1 MVDELNPA
9 ERLANRLRATLRRD
23 AKRLLSPGPP
33 TLPMLMVGPQV
44 PDDARVQEVLDLCM
58 RVGEVQLSSGE
69 SVAVVTDLMLRLA
82 EACGLPAVDVDI
94 TFTSITICCH
104 RGNAASPVTSMRLVR
119 YRTLDLTRLAKV
131 DGVVEDLESGTLD
144 VRAAAV
150 AVDEA
155 IETPHPYP
163 RWAATAG
170 WGLLA
175 GAIAFLLG
183 GGPVTA
189 LTAFLVT
196 GAIDRVGR
204 VLSRWGLPAF
214 FQQLM
219 GGLLATTAT
228 VGLFAAGL
236 FPPGTRPSLVVA
248 ASITVLLSGLSVVG
262 TVQDA
267 ISGYY
272 VTAAGRVAE
281 VALLSAGL
289 LTGVVLGL
297 KFGFAVGV
305 ALDVAGSV
313 SVSVGRF
320 SLAIVLGAVA
330 AAGYALAGYAPLRSL
345 VVAAGSGAISWGVF
359 SSLTQLGNVGAVTA
373 TGVAAV
379 CVGALAGLLRRT
391 AQVPS
396 LVVTLAG
403 ITPLL
408 PGYSAYRGFYQL
420 AVEGLSE
427 GLVTVTIALATGLA
441 LAAGVTFGEFLF
453 RPRRRAVDV
462 TADDSDPANPAGG
475 Q

>member
-1 MVDELNPA
+1 MDELNPA

-23 AKRLLSPGPP
+23 AKRLLSAGPP

-44 PDDARVQEVLDLCM
+44 PDDSRVQEVLDLCM

-119 YRTLDLTRLAKV
+119 YKTLDLTRLAKV
-131 DGVVEDLESGTLD
+131 DGVVEDLEAGKLD

-155 IETPHPYP
+155 ISTPHPYP

-175 GAIAFLLG
+175 GAIAVLLG
-183 GGPVTA
+183 GGAVTA
-189 LTAFLVT
+189 VTAFFVT

-204 VLSRWGLPAF
+204 LLNRWGLPAF

-281 VALLSAGL
+281 IALLSAGL

-345 VVAAGSGAISWGVF
+345 LVAGVSGAISWGVF
-359 SSLTQLGNVGAVTA
+359 SALTQIGDMGAVAA
-373 TGVAAV
+373 TGAAAI
-379 CVGALAGLLRRT
+379 CVGILAGLLRRT

-453 RPRRRAVDV
+453 RPRRKAADV
-462 TADDSDPANPAGG
+462 TANDSEPTNLPGG

>member
-345 VVAAGSGAISWGVF
+345 AVAAGSGAISWGVF

>member
-175 GAIAFLLG
+175 GAIAVLLG

-214 FQQLM
+214 FQQLT

-345 VVAAGSGAISWGVF
+345 AVAAGSGAISWGVF
-359 SSLTQLGNVGAVTA
+359 SSLTQIGSVGAVTA